1 MNVLITNDD
10 GFGAPGLEALTAV
23 AEELFDRVVVCA
35 PENEMS
41 GVSHAITLH
50 DILRMTEHGSD
61 RYSINGRPADCV
73 LFALGSIFDE
83 HPPDLVLSG
92 INRGGNIGWDVYYSG
107 TVGAAREG
115 LIKGVP
121 AVAMSMVGPRS
132 FRFED
137 ITPVVRYL
145 LGKIKTRGVP
155 PDTILNINIPSPPPA
170 ISAGHDGFCGVA
182 GIRGIRATRLGR
194 RSYQDEI
201 VVRKDPRGRPYAW
214 IGGAVPFMED
224 IDGTDCN
231 AVRDGYV
238 SITPL
243 HLDVTDYAQLDEIAA
258 WNAEEDPCRTPSNAS
273 S

>member
-1 MNVLITNDD
+1 MKVLLTNDD

-41 GVSHAITLH
+41 GVSHGITLH
-50 DILRMTEHGSD
+50 DILRMTEHAPD

-73 LFALGSIFDE
+73 LFALGAVFDDE
-83 HPPDLVLSG
+83 PPDLLLSG
-92 INRGGNIGWDVYYSG
+92 INRGANIGWDVYYSG

-121 AVAMSMVGPRS
+121 SVALSMVGPRS
-132 FRFED
+132 FRFDD
-137 ITPVVRYL
+137 ITPVVRHL
-145 LGKIKTRGVP
+145 LTQTVEHGVP
-155 PDTILNINIPSPPPA
+155 ADTVLNINIPSPPPA
-170 ISAGHDGFCGVA
+170 ITAGHDGFCGVA
-182 GIRGIRATRLGR
+182 GIRGVRATRLGR

-201 VVRKDPRGRPYAW
+201 IVREDPRGRPYAW
-214 IGGAVPFMED
+214 IGGAVPFMQD

-238 SITPL
+238 SITPIQM
-243 HLDVTDYAQLDEIAA
+243 DVTAYAQLDTIAA
-258 WNAEEDPCRTPSNAS
+258 WNPEEPCPTPLKG
-273 S
+273 